1 MSITKLDD
9 DKQNNKFNEATADRA
24 GRAEHQDPHLKTLLT
39 HKFNKIDEII
49 TKINTIAS
57 NAEVNVPS
65 NWNATEGAT
74 RILNKP
80 TIPSGNSIIDWTS
93 ANAGTINATNYT
105 NTTYTVGDG
114 GLTQKNFT
122 TALNTKLAGIAAGA
136 EVNVQSNWNSSSG
149 DSQILNK
156 PTIPVDLT
164 SDGAGTVHA
173 NNYTNT
179 TYSVGN
185 GGLTQNNFTNTLK
198 NKLDG
203 IEELADVTDAT
214 TVTAAGALMDS
225 EVTNLSQVKA
235 FDSSDYAT
243 AAQGSKADSA
253 QQPPTEGAFANGD
266 KTKLDAI
273 ANNAN
278 NYSISS
284 DLLDEDNMATNSATK
299 VPSQQS
305 VKAYVDASSGGAS
318 ALNDLS
324 DVTYANGDLTI
335 NSLDKIV
342 TSGNLTLDSGS
353 TLNLDANGGRIKLDR
368 AGTTYAEFT
377 SDGNTDSLIFE
388 NAGKIDLKADNFI
401 QVHPG
406 ADSIAIMA
414 GGRGLFFV
422 TEDSTNAYTLSSY
435 VRTNCPIQLKD
446 IGAHGDTPGN
456 GYGAIYVNGDKL
468 YFKTDGGT
476 ATDLTAG
483 GGGTQEAIFNFSARW
498 YSRYNYWYFPS
509 TNYGHS
515 DLNWRTS
522 FNSTSFPQSWNA
534 TYNPIFVAPKAFTL
548 TAFQS
553 YGNVSLSGQSTV
565 DCELALLKGTPNYG
579 NAGSISLSQV
589 GTTRQMTHN
598 TGRMVAM
605 SQAVSGNQNAS
616 IAQGDILI
624 PCFRRTSTVSSSYAF
639 YKMNF
644 NIVGEYT

>member
-1 MSITKLDD
+1 MAAITSLA
-9 DKQNNKFNEATADRA
+9 NTADTKY
-24 GRAEHQDPHLKTLLT
+24 AEVVNDSDASATGINPENLKTLIHNIFIKVDEALAKTNT
-39 HKFNKIDEII
+39 HTNDIQTTEEIQDI
-49 TKINTIAS
+49 VGAMFTSNTETRIAATYVDGAEGAGKINLVVDDLDTDSNTTYAISVENGDNTDEEKIRITASTGGTDDIVLEAGTGLTIARDGDKI
-57 NAEVNVPS
+57 
-65 NWNATEGAT
+65 TF
-74 RILNKP
+74 
-80 TIPSGNSIIDWTS
+80 
-93 ANAGTINATNYT
+93 TNT
-105 NTTYTVGDG
+105 VTDTTYTVGDG
-114 GLTQKNFT
+114 GLTQ
-122 TALNTKLAGIAAGA
+122 
-136 EVNVQSNWNSSSG
+136 
-149 DSQILNK
+149 
-156 PTIPVDLT
+156 
-164 SDGAGTVHA
+164 
-173 NNYTNT
+173 
-179 TYSVGN
+179 
-185 GGLTQNNFTNTLK
+185 NNFTNADHT
-198 NKLDG
+198 KLNG
-203 IEELADVTDAT
+203 ISASADVTDAT

-305 VKAYVDASSGGAS
+305 VKAYVDANSGGAS

-353 TLNLDANGGRIKLDR
+353 TLNIDSNNGRIKLDK
-368 AGTTYAEFT
+368 AGTTFAEFN
-377 SDGNTDSLIFE
+377 SDGIVDNLTFA
-388 NAGKIDLKADNFI
+388 NAGIINLKNNNSIA
-401 QVHPG
+401 VHPN
-406 ADSIAIMA
+406 ADSIAILP
-414 GGRGLFFV
+414 GNRGLLFV
-422 TEDSTNAYTLSSY
+422 TEDATNAYTLSSY
-435 VRTNCPIQLKD
+435 VRTNCPIQLLD
-446 IGAHGDTPGN
+446 LQAHGDTPAN

-498 YSRYNYWYFPS
+498 YTRYNYWYFPS
-509 TNYGHS
+509 TVYGHK

-522 FNSTSFPQSWNA
+522 FNSTSFPQSWSA
-534 TYNPIFVAPKAFTL
+534 TSNPVFVAPKAFTL
-548 TAFQS
+548 TSFES
-553 YGNVSLSGQSTV
+553 YGNISLSGQSTV
-565 DCELALLKGTPNYG
+565 DCELALLKGTPSYG
-579 NAGSISLSQV
+579 NAGSIFLSQV

-616 IAQGDILI
+616 IAKGDILI
-624 PCFRRTSTVSSSYAF
+624 PCFRRTSTVSSSFGY
-639 YKMNF
+639 YEMNF
-644 NIVGEYT
+644 NILGEYT

>member
-9 DKQNNKFNEATADRA
+9 DKQNNKFDEATANRT

-93 ANAGTINATNYT
+93 ANAGTIDATNYT

-164 SDGAGTVHA
+164 SDGAGTVHP

-198 NKLDG
+198 SKLDG
-203 IEELADVTDAT
+203 IESGADRTT
-214 TVTAAGALMDS
+214 TSTVTTAGALMD
-225 EVTNLSQVKA
+225 
-235 FDSSDYAT
+235 
-243 AAQGSKADSA
+243 
-253 QQPPTEGAFANGD
+253 
-266 KTKLDAI
+266 
-273 ANNAN
+273 
-278 NYSISS
+278 S
-284 DLLDEDNMATNSATK
+284 DLLDEDNMASNSATK

-305 VKAYVDASSGGAS
+305 VKAYVDANSGGAS

-335 NSLDKIV
+335 NSLDTIV
-342 TSGNLTLDSGS
+342 TSGNLILEAGTVKIADSGHVAFTFANINDAVS
-353 TLNLDANGGRIKLDR
+353 KLTLNEAGWITFDDTDTCSISKHPTADRLAVNVGGHMLLDLVESASTSTEQSSYATVNGVVRLGPTGGVADTPPNNYGALYNNGGVLYYKND
-368 AGTTYAEFT
+368 AGTVT
-377 SDGNTDSLIFE
+377 NLL
-388 NAGKIDLKADNFI
+388 AG
-401 QVHPG
+401 
-406 ADSIAIMA
+406 
-414 GGRGLFFV
+414 
-422 TEDSTNAYTLSSY
+422 
-435 VRTNCPIQLKD
+435 
-446 IGAHGDTPGN
+446 
-456 GYGAIYVNGDKL
+456 
-468 YFKTDGGT
+468 
-476 ATDLTAG
+476 G
-483 GGGTQEAIFNFSARW
+483 GGGTQQAAFNFSARW

-509 TNYGHS
+509 TTYGHS

-522 FNSTSFPQSWNA
+522 FNSTSFPQSWSA
-534 TYNPIFVAPKAFTL
+534 TNNPVFVAPKAFTL
-548 TAFQS
+548 TSFQS

-565 DCELALLKGTPNYG
+565 DCELALLKGTPSYG

-605 SQAVSGNQNAS
+605 SQNVTGNQNAS

-624 PCFRRTSTVSSSYAF
+624 PCFRRTSTVNSLYA
-639 YKMNF
+639 YYEMNF
-644 NIVGEYT
+644 NILGEYT

>member
-9 DKQNNKFNEATADRA
+9 DKQNNKFDEATADRT

-122 TALNTKLAGIAAGA
+122 TALNTKLAGIA
-136 EVNVQSNWNSSSG
+136 
-149 DSQILNK
+149 
-156 PTIPVDLT
+156 
-164 SDGAGTVHA
+164 
-173 NNYTNT
+173 
-179 TYSVGN
+179 
-185 GGLTQNNFTNTLK
+185 
-198 NKLDG
+198 
-203 IEELADVTDAT
+203 
-214 TVTAAGALMDS
+214 
-225 EVTNLSQVKA
+225 
-235 FDSSDYAT
+235 
-243 AAQGSKADSA
+243 
-253 QQPPTEGAFANGD
+253 
-266 KTKLDAI
+266 
-273 ANNAN
+273 NNAN

-284 DLLDEDNMATNSATK
+284 DLLDEDNMASDSATK

-305 VKAYVDASSGGAS
+305 VKAYVDANSGGAS

-324 DVTYANGDLTI
+324 DVTYNSSNGDLTI

-353 TLNLDANGGRIKLDR
+353 TLNIDSNNGRIKLDR
-368 AGTTYAEFT
+368 AGTNYAEFN
-377 SDGNTDSLIFE
+377 SDGIVDSLTFV
-388 NAGKIDLKADNFI
+388 NAGKIDLKTNNSI
-401 QVHPG
+401 QVHPN
-406 ADSIAIMA
+406 ADSIAILA
-414 GGRGLFFV
+414 GNRALLFV
-422 TEDSTNAYTLSSY
+422 TEDATNSYTVSSSIKAM
-435 VRTNCPIQLKD
+435 CPIQLAD
-446 IGAHGDTPGN
+446 LQAHGDTPQN

-498 YSRYNYWYFPS
+498 YTRYNYWYFPS
-509 TNYGHS
+509 TVYGHK

-522 FNSTSFPQSWNA
+522 FSSTSLPQSWSA
-534 TYNPIFVAPKAFTL
+534 TSNPVFVAPKAFTL
-548 TAFQS
+548 TSFES
-553 YGNVSLSGQSTV
+553 YGNISLSGQSTV
-565 DCELALLKGTPNYG
+565 DCELALLKGTPSYG
-579 NAGSISLSQV
+579 NVGSISLSQV

-605 SQAVSGNQNAS
+605 SQAVTGNQNAS
-616 IAQGDILI
+616 IAKGDILI
-624 PCFRRTSTVSSSYAF
+624 PCFRRTSTVSSAYAF
-639 YKMNF
+639 YEMNF
-644 NIVGEYT
+644 NILGEYT